1 MKEIT
6 FEIENLKRAREALN
20 AALTQALVMMGQK
33 SVTQA
38 TVGLTIELQLEETSD
53 GWEPEISYKTSVR
66 VPLDIKQAGREENCR
81 QVYWDQDRLCYMMR
95 VDGEQV
101 TMDGLEK

>member
-20 AALTQALVMMGQK
+20 AALTQAMVMMSQK
-33 SVTQA
+33 GVGQA
-38 TVGLTIELQLEETSD
+38 TVGLTIDLELDETNA
-53 GWEPEISYKTSVR
+53 GQALGISYKTSVR
-66 VPLDIKQAGREENCR
+66 VPLDIKQAGKEENCR

-101 TMDGLEK
+101 TMDGVEK